1 MTRQLFFF
9 LLEFEM
15 SDEIKNEIDDINEE
29 NNQKDEQSEEIIT
42 KLSMNDDEEEE
53 EEEENELQLSTP
65 NGRDTPSAASFS
77 DVIIEKQD
85 ELPSSVSEETH
96 TLGLLQIISDK
107 SNKEASSTILNSVI
121 KKFI

>member
-1 MTRQLFFF
+1 
-9 LLEFEM
+9 M
-15 SDEIKNEIDDINEE
+15 SDEIKNEIDDINEA
-29 NNQKDEQSEEIIT
+29 NNQKDEQSEEIIA
-42 KLSMNDDEEEE
+42 KLSMNDD